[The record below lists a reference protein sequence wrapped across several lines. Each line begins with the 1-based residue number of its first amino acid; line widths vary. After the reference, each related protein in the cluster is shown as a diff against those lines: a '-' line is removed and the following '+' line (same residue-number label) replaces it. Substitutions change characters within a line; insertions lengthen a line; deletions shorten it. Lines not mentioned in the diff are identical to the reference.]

1 MEQSLQSSCERSW
14 SSDQSFLGGRQ
25 RKTRGPT
32 NTLLML
38 IEWTPEKLDDDY
50 VMKET
55 QSPGWK
61 ICVEAPKCDPA
72 VPRRPT
78 DCPLTGVAPTAKL
91 NGSEVKLDPNKNS
104 AQTDP
109 TRPAHLSLR
118 ILSCVCAGTF
128 HVFAATRGKSQEGVS
143 RRVPFRAVER
153 CGRFRF

>member
-1 MEQSLQSSCERSW
+1 
-14 SSDQSFLGGRQ
+14 
-25 RKTRGPT
+25 
-32 NTLLML
+32 
-38 IEWTPEKLDDDY
+38 
-50 VMKET
+50 MKET

-78 DCPLTGVAPTAKL
+78 DRPLTGVARTAKL
-91 NGSEVKLDPNKNS
+91 NGSEVTLDPNKNS

-128 HVFAATRGKSQEGVS
+128 RVCAATRGKSQEGVS
-143 RRVPFRAVER
+143 LECHSERSRGAGALDFNVRALLNWRASSQLR
-153 CGRFRF
+153 CLYTP